1 LKKNPISAAATPGGT
16 AFAPV
21 RWMHATSMA
30 PGLDIAFFTNREASN
45 TEPHE
50 LGMDEIPQGQ
60 ALSAA
65 QPARAPA
72 VTITHVKASL

>member
-1 LKKNPISAAATPGGT
+1 
-16 AFAPV
+16 
-21 RWMHATSMA
+21 MA